1 MPYIPN
7 INNKEYLLK
16 LLFKFCDNVKIEV
29 PKGINLNN
37 LVDRLIKEIGFTK

>member
-1 MPYIPN
+1 MPCIPN
-7 INNKEYLLK
+7 INNKEYLLE
-16 LLFKFCDNVKIEV
+16 LLLKFCDNVKIEV